1 MKKLTLL
8 INGEVAHECDREP
21 DLTPDQLRFLDKM
34 DTDMDRGL
42 KIHGELIASPD
53 QKQRA
58 TFVVM
63 NLIKALKQDNHA
75 AISVSCAYL
84 ANRLSS
90 LVEVHA
96 NDLEKSIG
104 IELIEEH

>member
-1 MKKLTLL
+1 MKKLTLFV
-8 INGEVAHECDREP
+8 NEQVAYECDREM

-34 DTDMDRGL
+34 DTDMDRGV
-42 KIHGELIASPD
+42 KIQGELISSPD

-63 NLIKALKQDNHA
+63 NLIKALKQENDA
-75 AISVSCAYL
+75 AVSVSCAYL
-84 ANRLSS
+84 VNRIGS

-96 NDLEKSIG
+96 NDLENSIG